1 MAGDP
6 EGSRQCHLSSIGT
19 DRSSVHKNHL
29 PYPPI
34 FGAEPAMTMRRTLLM
49 MGAAASL
56 LAGCSTD
63 LDINAPYKETTVVYA
78 LFNMR
83 EDTHFVKINKAFLGE
98 GDALEFAQVRDSSEY
113 RAEDIEYAKVV
124 RIQNGQEVA
133 TFDLQRIT
141 VNGREPGTFY
151 GPSQTLYY
159 FAGVQQLLPITNTPV
174 YLDPASTYEVRLKV
188 KGKEISARSVVVN
201 DFSIAQN
208 DQDTSY
214 ATPTNRMNF
223 IAVGGNNYANY
234 ELNWTSRLN
243 CKLFQVSW
251 RFRYDEVRGTD
262 TVRTSFTQGWGSRT
276 VPNSMD
282 PVQLDLIL
290 PGETF
295 YQIVRDRIPVDPS
308 VSSRIF
314 RGIDFLFTVADDEFN
329 TFLSLQSPVS
339 GIVEE
344 RPTYSNVNGGIG
356 LVASRY
362 TKSVRGK
369 WLSPN
374 SLDELRNGPFTQ
386 ALNFCTPIDPLDA
399 PFCD

>member
-1 MAGDP
+1 
-6 EGSRQCHLSSIGT
+6 
-19 DRSSVHKNHL
+19 
-29 PYPPI
+29 
-34 FGAEPAMTMRRTLLM
+34 M

-63 LDINAPYKETTVVYA
+63 LDVNAPYKETTVVYA

-113 RAEDIEYAKVV
+113 KAEDIEYARVV
-124 RIQNGQEVA
+124 QIQNGTEVNS
-133 TFDLQRIT
+133 FDLQRIT

-159 FAGVQQLLPITNTPV
+159 FAGIQQLLPVTNVPV

-188 KGKEISARSVVVN
+188 KGKEISARTVVVN
-201 DFSIAQN
+201 DFSIRPN
-208 DQDTSY
+208 DQDTVTS
-214 ATPTNRMNF
+214 ANRINLMA
-223 IAVGGNNYANY
+223 IGGGGYTNY

-243 CKLFQVSW
+243 CKRFQISW

-262 TVRTSFTQGWGSRT
+262 TTAAEFTQGWGERI
-276 VPNSMD
+276 VPNSANS
-282 PVQLDLIL
+282 QDLNLLL

-295 YQIVRDRIPVDPS
+295 YRTVRDRVPNDPT
-308 VSSRIF
+308 VSARIF
-314 RGIDFLFTVADDEFN
+314 RGVDFLFTVADDEFN
-329 TFLSLQSPVS
+329 TLLSLQQPIS

-344 RPTYSNVNGGIG
+344 RPIYSNVDGAVG

-362 TKSVRGK
+362 TKMVRGK
-369 WLSPN
+369 WLNAN
-374 SLDELRNGPFTQ
+374 SLAELRNGSFTQ